1 MYLWNTNGTIT
12 NGKPLRTS
20 NRKQFGVNGRVH
32 KLSLK
37 VINEKKH
44 CKFKT
49 WCKGD
54 KSNIENSTDHFC
66 EETKMHWLPLQI

>member
-1 MYLWNTNGTIT
+1 MG
-12 NGKPLRTS
+12 
-20 NRKQFGVNGRVH
+20 NRSEPQTVSSLVSINGRVH